1 MSIKIY
7 SSSIRLIERQIF
19 TKELKSM
26 KTKNYLILCAALVL
40 LVPLTILFTPG
51 LSDSMETR
59 MLTYL
64 MTNAR

>member
-1 MSIKIY
+1 
-7 SSSIRLIERQIF
+7 
-19 TKELKSM
+19 M